1 MTSVWR
7 DTFTALEKDEILLAT
22 VGEIPVDGTPPGAFP
37 LSSPIFRLTLVLCQ
51 VPRFHPRTVS
61 K

>member
-37 LSSPIFRLTLVLCQ
+37 L
-51 VPRFHPRTVS
+51 
-61 K
+61 